1 MESYDSL
8 NKKFGKI
15 VSKQKTWNA
24 IEPENATRMTIQN
37 RFQSGIEIAKVS
49 KFLHCR
55 SFTLYKSYTKFL

>member
-49 KFLHCR
+49 KFLNCR
-55 SFTLYKSYTKFL
+55 SFILYKP